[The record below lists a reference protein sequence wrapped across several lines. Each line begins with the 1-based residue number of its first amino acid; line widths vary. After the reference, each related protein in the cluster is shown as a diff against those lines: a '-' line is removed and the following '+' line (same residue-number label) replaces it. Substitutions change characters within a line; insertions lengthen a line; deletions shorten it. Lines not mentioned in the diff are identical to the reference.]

1 MPERRKFMIEN
12 YAVLFNPQAIAQIR
26 KILEAQRITTKR
38 VGKDVV
44 LPCISFTADALNS
57 LRLCLGNKVTFLV
70 NGYKADECTE
80 SVTVDL
86 IHGDELVMTCFSSY
100 IRKLEKAYGKWKPV
114 ITLSTKGCVSTK
126 KEDVTPVTENFSID
140 GVLAA
145 VTEKNNKVHFDTGG
159 KTVPAVIRLN
169 YEVFKN
175 LTNKAVNKKDRLHEF
190 SLLLRKLPVEEGKIL
205 AAEISHYA
213 WGEKDMEMQLFLNE
227 AVSGFEGDGL

>member
-1 MPERRKFMIEN
+1 MIED
-12 YAVLFNPQAIAQIR
+12 YAVLFNPQSIAKIR
-26 KILEAQRITTKR
+26 EILEKQKIATKR

-44 LPCISFTADALNS
+44 LPCISFTADDLNS
-57 LRLCLGNKVTFLV
+57 LRLCLGSKVTFLIS
-70 NGYKADECTE
+70 GYKLDECTE

-100 IRKLEKAYGKWKPV
+100 IRKLEKAYGKWGPV
-114 ITLSTKGCVSTK
+114 ITLSTKGCVNTK
-126 KEDVTPVTENFSID
+126 KEEVTPVKESFSID
-140 GVLAA
+140 GVLAV
-145 VTEKNNKVHFDTGG
+145 VTKKDNRVQFDTGG

-175 LTNKAVNKKDRLHEF
+175 LTNKAISKKDRLRDF

-213 WGEKDMEMQLFLNE
+213 WGEQDMEMQLFLNE
-227 AVSGFEGDGL
+227 AVSGFEGDGM